1 MSTAEVE
8 VREDYNRVV
17 ERMLDYVK
25 NQRTDQAPDTMTVP
39 AKAYTDPKLWEQEME
54 LIFGRLPILAGLSG
68 ELPKPGD
75 FKTIDIVGKPLLITR
90 LADGSVKAMLN
101 VCKHRAMLI
110 TDKES
115 GNCARFTCPYHGWTY
130 ANDGRLIS
138 VADREKFGN
147 VDKTTLGLTPLPVY
161 ERAGLIFVV
170 LTPGL
175 KVDFAEFLGGMIE
188 DLDHFRFQD
197 WHYGGSRTIFGANWK
212 VAYDGYLEGY
222 HFAAAHPK
230 TINQRTFS
238 NVMHFEA
245 FGPHM
250 RVGYPQRS
258 IVEEM
263 SKVPREQ
270 WADKETQ
277 GYDFVRT
284 IFPNVSIFVAPELTQ
299 IAQLL
304 PGPKPGENR
313 TILYYVRRNPPTG
326 EEDAKQLHTMID
338 WIRDVV
344 DEEDYGVGLKV
355 QRGLES
361 GAAENV
367 IFGRNERGNQY
378 FHRWV
383 NYYLAND
390 PSAKRPEL

>member
-1 MSTAEVE
+1 M
-8 VREDYNRVV
+8 D
-17 ERMLDYVK
+17 
-25 NQRTDQAPDTMTVP
+25 
-39 AKAYTDPKLWEQEME
+39 
-54 LIFGRLPILAGLSG
+54 LIYGRLPILAGLSG

-75 FKTIDIVGKPLLITR
+75 FKTIDMVGKPVLITR

-110 TDKES
+110 TDKAS

-138 VADREKFGN
+138 VTERDKFGD

-175 KVDFAEFLGGMIE
+175 EVDFDGFLGGLIE
-188 DLDHFRFQD
+188 DLDRFAFQD

-222 HFAAAHPK
+222 HFAAAHPD
-230 TINQRTFS
+230 TIAQRTFS

-250 RVGYPQRS
+250 RIGFPQRS
-258 IVEEM
+258 IVEAM

-304 PGPKPGENR
+304 PGPKPNENR
-313 TILYYVRRNPPTG
+313 TILYYVRRNPPQG
-326 EEDAKQLHTMID
+326 EEDAQQLHAMID

-344 DEEDYGVGLKV
+344 NEEDYGVGLKV

-361 GAAENV
+361 GATDRV

-383 NYYLAND
+383 SYYLAD
-390 PSAKRPEL
+390 APTARRPEL